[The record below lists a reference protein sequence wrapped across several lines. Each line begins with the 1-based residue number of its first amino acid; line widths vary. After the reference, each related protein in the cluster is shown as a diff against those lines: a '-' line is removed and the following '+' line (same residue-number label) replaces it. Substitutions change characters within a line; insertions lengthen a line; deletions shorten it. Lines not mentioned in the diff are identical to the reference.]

1 MWLSLLKNKFKRS
14 SYQDFNDSQIYTFS
28 FDIDLG
34 KETKNLGEEY
44 NGHRNGQI
52 TQNAWRRKKKERVQ
66 HKDKIKALVMYK
78 RRIKLYLTWS

>member
-44 NGHRNGQI
+44 NGQI
-52 TQNAWRRKKKERVQ
+52 TQNA
-66 HKDKIKALVMYK
+66 
-78 RRIKLYLTWS
+78 